1 MKKPLYPF
9 FVDYAIPK
17 NAKEALLRQKAKVI
31 WLVGLPS
38 AGKSTIAQGLEKKLY
53 QEGFL
58 TQLLDGD
65 HLRTGLSQDLSF
77 LAADRIE
84 NIRRV
89 AEVAKLFLDCGVVTL
104 ASFICPTHDLQT
116 LAKKIIGEEHL
127 IEVFIECPLAVCE
140 ARDVKGLYAKARA
153 GEISDFTGIS
163 SPFEPPTH
171 PQIVI
176 HTAEESPEQ
185 SIDRLY
191 RLVKPLFIY
200 S

>member
-1 MKKPLYPF
+1 MYPIF
-9 FVDYAIPK
+9 NQVVPK
-17 NAKEALLRQKAKVI
+17 NAKEALLTQRAKVI

-38 AGKSTIAQGLEKKLY
+38 AGKSTIARGLEKKLY
-53 QEGFL
+53 EDGIL

-65 HLRTGLSQDLSF
+65 DLRTGLTKDLNF
-77 LAADRIE
+77 LARDRTE

-89 AEVAKLFLDCGVVTL
+89 AEVAKLFLDCGIVTL
-104 ASFICPTHDLQT
+104 ASFICPTHDIQA
-116 LAKKIIGEEHL
+116 LAKTIIGEKHL
-127 IEVFIECPLAVCE
+127 IEVFIKCPLTVCE

-153 GEISDFTGIS
+153 GEISNFTGIS
-163 SPFEPPTH
+163 SSFEPPTH